1 VINVKI
7 VAFNCSP
14 RMRKS
19 NTDRILGPLL
29 EGASNAGAEVD
40 TIYVSEYDISPCRG
54 CFSCWFKTNGVCV
67 QEDDLI
73 TVAMK
78 MADANII
85 ILATPLHYFGMSVA
99 TKNLWL
105 RLGIPSILPF
115 FVKAGGRLAHPM
127 RYPGFNIKVVLVANA
142 LLWGDGVFDYLVDS
156 LNDSFTRTVDE
167 DGNAVMKMVGK
178 ILVEAGEMLGW
189 DEVQGDLG
197 PFNEQLRKAGEELAR
212 DGRLS
217 QVTEDKLNVPFWSYL
232 GMDSEQAFEFANEHF
247 KRTIEEG
254 GHHEG

>member
-1 VINVKI
+1 MKI

-167 DGNAVMKMVGK
+167 DGNAVMEMVGK

>member
-1 VINVKI
+1 MKMKM

-14 RMRKS
+14 RMKKS
-19 NTDRILGPLL
+19 NTDRILNPLL

-40 TIYVSEYDISPCRG
+40 TIYTREYDISPCRG
-54 CFSCWFKTNGVCV
+54 CYTCWFKTPGVCV

-78 MADANII
+78 MADADII
-85 ILATPLHYFGMSVA
+85 ILATPLHYFGMSV
-99 TKNLWL
+99 TMKNLWL

-115 FVKAGGRLAHPM
+115 FVQVDGKLAHPM
-127 RYPGFNIKVVLVANA
+127 RYPGLNIKVVLVANA
-142 LLWGDGVFDYLVDS
+142 LLWGDDVFTYLVDS
-156 LNDSFTRTVDE
+156 FDESFSRTVDE
-167 DGNAVMKMVGK
+167 DGNPVIEMVGK

-189 DEVQGDLG
+189 DEVQADIG
-197 PFNEQLRKAGEELAR
+197 PFNNQLRNAGEELAR

-217 QVTEDKLNVPFWSYL
+217 QATEEKLNVPFWSYL
-232 GMDSEQAFEFANEHF
+232 GMDSEQAFEFANNHF
-247 KRTIEEG
+247 ERSIEEG